1 MRLSSIAALILP
13 LLTVSSVPGQ
23 EPGGVSTT
31 EGPDFGDF
39 VEKDFPFFS
48 SVLDCR
54 DLGEGFPKDN
64 LTPRGLILNL
74 GNNLWACFD
83 IDLLRIACIWE
94 GEPGQPPITMNALA
108 PGSYHVA
115 GQKTKDG
122 QELLPKPIGK
132 VWLANGI
139 YPGWQVGDKPS
150 FEDPREPAPS
160 PEEVGRGGLP
170 LDRGR
175 FVSIE
180 VNGSKLFLNYEVG
193 GVTVRESIFTTVEKP
208 LSSAPVIQRRIE
220 VSQHSVPLNMVLS
233 SDGGFR
239 YAQLATMT
247 QEQRDQWM
255 RSFGMLDE
263 AGLSNGR
270 SALLDPSTT
279 QPRTLR
285 LESSTDAQVIELV
298 CVESCAWMLLP
309 SARAESSEP
318 QKGHSSQRANWIE
331 SVTTHAD
338 PPKPT
343 DSGESY
349 MIDNIPIP
357 VPNPWKR
364 NVRLADIDFLDDQGN
379 AVAVTMDGDVWKL
392 SGLKGELA
400 EVTWKRFASG
410 LHEPMSI
417 VVRHDPQ
424 VASGATD
431 AGANL
436 WARLSAIEASL
447 KENRAKLVRVGELVR
462 TLPCADDAKAAI
474 EAGKKPEVDEWL
486 NSLPKP
492 EDLVE
497 QINEAKQSI
506 AELENE
512 RAKLVKAAGGLSP
525 AIFVFDRSG
534 IWKLVDSNGDGE
546 CDRYEMFCNLF
557 AQTAETREFPNSMKL
572 GPDGSLYIAKGGQ
585 EGTTFGKHNGTVIR
599 VAPDGKSFEVV
610 AYGLR
615 QPFIG
620 VNPTTGLVTASDQ
633 QGHYV
638 PSTPIHI
645 IRDHQFYGH
654 LPTIAEP
661 ENYPETI
668 AEPLTWIPHPVNSS
682 GATQAWASDER
693 MGPIFGEM
701 IHVGYNRPELFR
713 VIVSKRFER
722 PQAAVMS
729 FTRDLDFGPL
739 NAKVNPAD
747 GQLYV
752 VGFQIWGTTAKKL
765 SGLARVRYTGKP
777 RVLVTELTPMDK
789 GVLLK
794 FNAKL
799 DPKPATDPANY
810 SGERW
815 NYERTEKYGS
825 PHLKPDGSSGQEWM
839 TASSAYLSE
848 DGMSVFVGFP
858 DMKAG
863 VHQMR
868 IGWGLSSA
876 DGLPANNAAY
886 FSPWEL
892 ATFDPTKEGFG
903 DITVDLTPRKVE
915 AAADAV
921 VSVAEGEKL
930 YQMFGCMACH
940 SIDGTLQGKVGPSWK
955 GLYGSEREIAKGDK
969 GKFPAD
975 EAYLRESILNPSA
988 KVVKGFEKF
997 DTGMPIYAGILND
1010 AQIESLILYIKSLK

>member
-1 MRLSSIAALILP
+1 MRVLDRGSSAEDPTKDPPGCTCFFQMRFSSFARLGLAVVGLSF
-13 LLTVSSVPGQ
+13 VSAQ
-23 EPGGVSTT
+23 EPGGTAIA
-31 EGPDFGDF
+31 GDDFGDF

-48 SVLDCR
+48 STLDCR

-74 GNNLWACFD
+74 GHNVWACFD

-94 GEPGQPPITMNALA
+94 GEPGHPPITMNALA

-122 QELLPKPIGK
+122 QEVLPKPIGK

-139 YPGWQVGDKPS
+139 YPGWQVGETPS
-150 FEDPREPAPS
+150 FEDPREPAPTK
-160 PEEVGRGGLP
+160 EEVGRGPLP
-170 LDRGR
+170 SGMGR
-175 FVSIE
+175 FDAILWPFTSEYDDPAWFALSYEIGGTKITEAWSPLAGNKQFMRTFTVSPHSKSLLLLLGTE
-180 VNGSKLFLNYEVG
+180 VEYTDYRIPWVRVVKSDGQLMLSVDASEDEQRFALRGTVG
-193 GVTVRESIFTTVEKP
+193 RQWELEYAPLEKP
-208 LSSAPVIQRRIE
+208 QRGAICTF
-220 VSQHSVPLNMVLS
+220 P
-233 SDGGFR
+233 
-239 YAQLATMT
+239 
-247 QEQRDQWM
+247 
-255 RSFGMLDE
+255 
-263 AGLSNGR
+263 
-270 SALLDPSTT
+270 
-279 QPRTLR
+279 
-285 LESSTDAQVIELV
+285 
-298 CVESCAWMLLP
+298 
-309 SARAESSEP
+309 
-318 QKGHSSQRANWIE
+318 E

-357 VPNPWKR
+357 VPNPWRR
-364 NVRLADIDFLDDQGN
+364 NVRLADIDFLDDHGN
-379 AVAVTMDGDVWKL
+379 AVAVTMDGDVWRV
-392 SGLKGELA
+392 SGLKGDLA
-400 EVTWKRFASG
+400 EVTWNRFASG

-417 VVRHDPQ
+417 VVRPDPQ
-424 VASGATD
+424 VAGGAAD
-431 AGANL
+431 AEANP
-436 WARLSAIEASL
+436 WARLLTIEASL
-447 KENRAKLVRVGELVR
+447 NENRAKLGRVGELVKM
-462 TLPCADDAKAAI
+462 LPCADDVKAAI
-474 EAGKKPEVDEWL
+474 KAGNKPEVADWL
-486 NSLPKP
+486 DSLPKP
-492 EDLVE
+492 EDLVD
-497 QINEAKQSI
+497 QINEAKRAI

-512 RAKLVKAAGGLSP
+512 RSTLVKGAGGLSP
-525 AIFVFDRSG
+525 SIFVFDRNG
-534 IWKLVDSNGDGE
+534 IWKLVDTNGDGE
-546 CDRYEMFCNLF
+546 CDRHEMFCNLF

-572 GPDGSLYIAKGGQ
+572 GPDGSFYIAKGGQ
-585 EGTTFGKHNGTVIR
+585 EGTTRGKHNGTVIR
-599 VAPDGKSFEVV
+599 VAPDGKSFEVIG
-610 AYGLR
+610 YGLR

-620 VNPTTGLVTASDQ
+620 VNPVTGLVTASDQ

-645 IRDHQFYGH
+645 IGDHRFYGH
-654 LPTIAEP
+654 LPSIAEP
-661 ENYPETI
+661 EKYPETI

-682 GATQAWASDER
+682 GATQVWASDER

-713 VIVSKRFER
+713 VVMNSRFER

-752 VGFQIWGTTAKKL
+752 VGFQIWGTTATKL

-777 RVLVTELTPMDK
+777 RVLVTEVTPMDK

-799 DPKPATDPANY
+799 DPKLAIDPANY

-815 NYERTEKYGS
+815 NYQRTEQYGS
-825 PHLKPDGSSGQEWM
+825 PHLKPDGETGQEWM
-839 TASSAYLSE
+839 TASSAYLSD
-848 DGMSVFVGFP
+848 DGMSVMIGFP

-868 IGWGLSSA
+868 IGWGLKSA
-876 DGLPANNAAY
+876 DGLPAQNAAY
-886 FSPWEL
+886 LSPWEL
-892 ATFDPTKEGFG
+892 ATFDSTKEGFG
-903 DITVDLTPRKVE
+903 DIEVDLTPRKVE

-921 VSVAEGEKL
+921 ASVEEGEKL
-930 YQMFGCMACH
+930 YLMFGCMACH

-955 GLYGSEREIAKGDK
+955 GLFGSEREIAKGEK